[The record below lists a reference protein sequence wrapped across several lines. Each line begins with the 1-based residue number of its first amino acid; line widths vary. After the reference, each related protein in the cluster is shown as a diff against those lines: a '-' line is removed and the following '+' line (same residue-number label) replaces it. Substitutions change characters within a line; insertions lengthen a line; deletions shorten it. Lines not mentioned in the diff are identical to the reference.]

1 MSVAGILYYYIFIK
15 LGENDM
21 NLQSVGK
28 NKEEIK
34 DMYNTYFYETFK
46 RLDFI
51 AETGEGSYIIAEDGK
66 QYLDFMAGI
75 AVNSTGHCNP
85 KVVEAIKEQA
95 ETMMHASNY
104 CYTVPQVML
113 AELICKTIGM
123 EKIYF
128 QNSGAEANEAMI
140 KLARKYGKDNFGPD
154 RYNII
159 TAKNSFHGR
168 TLATLTATGQP
179 GSAIQKNYDPFV
191 PGFKYAE
198 YNNLESFKEL
208 VDENTIAIMVEPVQG
223 EGGVIPATKEFLEGL
238 RKLCDDNNMLLLF
251 DEVQTG
257 WGRTG
262 DVMGFMTYGVKPD
275 CVSMAKAMG
284 GGMPIGAM
292 CTSAKLALTFGPGAH
307 GSTYAG
313 NPVCCAASYAQI
325 TEILENDLAGNSK
338 TVGAYFM
345 DRLKAIPHVK
355 EVRGKGLM
363 IGVEFDCDIANDV
376 KYTSADNGL
385 LMTAVRPSVIRFV
398 PPLNVTKEDCDKAYD
413 ILESVVKELVGDK

>member
-1 MSVAGILYYYIFIK
+1 MK
-15 LGENDM
+15 LQD
-21 NLQSVGK
+21 V
-28 NKEEIK
+28 NKTKDDIK

-66 QYLDFMAGI
+66 KYLDFMAGI
-75 AVNSTGHCNP
+75 AVNSTGHCN
-85 KVVEAIKEQA
+85 KRVVEAIKAQC
-95 ETMMHASNY
+95 ETMIHASNY

-113 AELICKTIGM
+113 AELICKNIGM

-140 KLARKYGKDNFGPD
+140 KLARKYGKDNFGPN
-154 RYNII
+154 RYKIV
-159 TAKNSFHGR
+159 TASNSFHGR
-168 TLATLTATGQP
+168 TLATLAATGQP
-179 GSAIQKNYDPFV
+179 GTPIQNNYDPFI
-191 PGFKYAE
+191 PGFTYAE
-198 YNNLESFKEL
+198 YNNLQSFIDAC
-208 VDENTIAIMVEPVQG
+208 DEDTIAVMVEPVQG
-223 EGGVIPATKEFLEGL
+223 EGGVIPATKEFLQGL
-238 RKLCDDNNMLLLF
+238 RKLCDEKGMLLLF

-262 DVMGFMTYGVKPD
+262 ELMGFMTYDVKPD

-325 TEILENDLAGNSK
+325 SEIIEEKLADNAK
-338 TVGAYFM
+338 EVGAYFM
-345 DRLKAIPHVK
+345 EKLKSIPDVK

-363 IGVEFDCDIANDV
+363 IGVEFNSNIANDV
-376 KYTSADNGL
+376 KYNSADEGL
-385 LMTAVRPSVIRFV
+385 LMTAVRPAVIRFV
-398 PPLNVTKEDCDKAYD
+398 PPLNVTRDDCDKAWE
-413 ILESVVKELVGDK
+413 ILNKVVSELVK

>member
-1 MSVAGILYYYIFIK
+1 MK
-15 LGENDM
+15 LQD
-21 NLQSVGK
+21 VK
-28 NKEEIK
+28 KTKEEIK

-51 AETGEGSYIIAEDGK
+51 AETGEGSHIIAEDGK
-66 QYLDFMAGI
+66 KYLDFMAGI
-75 AVNSTGHCNP
+75 AVNSTGHCNK
-85 KVVEAIKEQA
+85 KVVEAIKEQC
-95 ETMMHASNY
+95 ETMIHASNY

-113 AELICKTIGM
+113 AEIICKSIGM

-154 RYNII
+154 RYNIV
-159 TAKNSFHGR
+159 TAYNSFHGR
-168 TLATLTATGQP
+168 TLATLAATGQP
-179 GSAIQKNYDPFV
+179 GSAIQHNYDPHI

-198 YNNLESFKEL
+198 YNNLQSFIDAC
-208 VDENTIAIMVEPVQG
+208 DENTIAIMVEPVQG
-223 EGGVIPATKEFLEGL
+223 EGGVIPATKEFLQGL
-238 RKLCDDNNMLLLF
+238 RKLCDEREMLLLF

-262 DVMGFMTYGVKPD
+262 ELMGFMTYDVKPD

-313 NPVCCAASYAQI
+313 NPVCCAAAYAQI
-325 TEILENDLAGNSK
+325 SEIIEEDLSGNARE
-338 TVGAYFM
+338 VGAYFM
-345 DRLKAIPHVK
+345 DKLKSIPDVK

-363 IGVEFDCDIANDV
+363 IGVEFNSSIANDV
-376 KYTSADNGL
+376 KYNASDEGL

-398 PPLNVTKEDCDKAYD
+398 PPLNVTKEDCDIAYD
-413 ILESVVKELVGDK
+413 ILYKVVSELVS

>member
-1 MSVAGILYYYIFIK
+1 MK
-15 LGENDM
+15 LQD
-21 NLQSVGK
+21 V
-28 NKEEIK
+28 NKTKEDIK

-51 AETGEGSYIIAEDGK
+51 AEAGDGSYIIGEDGSK
-66 QYLDFMAGI
+66 YLDFMAGI
-75 AVNSTGHCNP
+75 AVNSTGHCN
-85 KVVEAIKEQA
+85 KRVVEAIKAQC
-95 ETMMHASNY
+95 ETMIHASNY

-113 AELICKTIGM
+113 AELICKNIGM

-140 KLARKYGKDNFGPD
+140 KLARKYGKDNFGPN
-154 RYNII
+154 RYKIV
-159 TAKNSFHGR
+159 TASNSFHGR
-168 TLATLTATGQP
+168 TLATLAATGQP
-179 GSAIQKNYDPFV
+179 GTPIQNNYDPFI
-191 PGFKYAE
+191 PGFTYAE
-198 YNNLESFKEL
+198 YNNLQSFIDAC
-208 VDENTIAIMVEPVQG
+208 DEDTIAVMVEPVQG
-223 EGGVIPATKEFLEGL
+223 EGGVIPATKEFLQGL
-238 RKLCDDNNMLLLF
+238 RKLCDEKNMLLLF

-262 DVMGFMTYGVKPD
+262 ELMGFMTYDVKPD

-325 TEILENDLAGNSK
+325 SEIIDENLSGNAK
-338 TVGAYFM
+338 EVGAYFM
-345 DRLKAIPHVK
+345 EKLKSIPDVK

-363 IGVEFDCDIANDV
+363 IGVEFNSNIANDV
-376 KYTSADNGL
+376 KYNASEEGL
-385 LMTAVRPSVIRFV
+385 LMTAVRPAVIRFV
-398 PPLNVTKEDCDKAYD
+398 PPLNVTKEDCDKAWE
-413 ILESVVKELVGDK
+413 ILNKVVTELIA

>member
-1 MSVAGILYYYIFIK
+1 MK
-15 LGENDM
+15 LQD
-21 NLQSVGK
+21 V
-28 NKEEIK
+28 NKTKEDIK

-51 AETGEGSYIIAEDGK
+51 AESGDGSYIIGEDGSK
-66 QYLDFMAGI
+66 YLDFMAGI
-75 AVNSTGHCNP
+75 AVNSTGHCN
-85 KVVEAIKEQA
+85 KRVVEAIKAQC
-95 ETMMHASNY
+95 ETMIHASNY

-113 AELICKTIGM
+113 AELICKNIGM

-140 KLARKYGKDNFGPD
+140 KLARKYGKDNYGPN
-154 RYNII
+154 RYKIV
-159 TAKNSFHGR
+159 TASNSFHGR
-168 TLATLTATGQP
+168 TLATLAATGQP
-179 GSAIQKNYDPFV
+179 GTPIQNNYDPFI
-191 PGFKYAE
+191 PGFSYAE
-198 YNNLESFKEL
+198 YNNLQSFIDAC
-208 VDENTIAIMVEPVQG
+208 DEDTIAVMVEPVQG
-223 EGGVIPATKEFLEGL
+223 EGGVIPATKEFLQGL
-238 RKLCDDNNMLLLF
+238 RKLCDEKNMLLLF

-262 DVMGFMTYGVKPD
+262 ELMGFMTYDVKPD

-325 TEILENDLAGNSK
+325 SEIIDENLSGNAK
-338 TVGAYFM
+338 EVGAYFM
-345 DRLKAIPHVK
+345 EKLKSIPDVK

-363 IGVEFDCDIANDV
+363 IGVEFNSNIANDV
-376 KYTSADNGL
+376 KYNASEEGL
-385 LMTAVRPSVIRFV
+385 LMTAVRPAVIRFV
-398 PPLNVTKEDCDKAYD
+398 PPLNVTKEDCDKAWE
-413 ILESVVKELVGDK
+413 ILNKVVTELIA